1 MKAGVTILLFVAGFV
16 FFGWMGRPLWG
27 NIQLLRAEI
36 GKVQGVLSGLER
48 NKQTQQDLIAAYN
61 TISDSELDLLL
72 NQHLPAK
79 ADTGNLLIA
88 LEDVARRHDVTIN
101 NVSFQDT
108 ASRAQPQTTVQRQR
122 LAAAAAESQQQPS
135 IEKLEFTL
143 SLVASYEDFKA
154 FLESLE
160 SHIRLIDVDSVSFG
174 GSARGIYSI
183 SLVAK
188 TYYRK

>member
-1 MKAGVTILLFVAGFV
+1 
-16 FFGWMGRPLWG
+16 
-27 NIQLLRAEI
+27 
-36 GKVQGVLSGLER
+36 
-48 NKQTQQDLIAAYN
+48 
-61 TISDSELDLLL
+61 LLL

-135 IEKLEFTL
+135 IET
-143 SLVASYEDFKA
+143 SL
-154 FLESLE
+154 
-160 SHIRLIDVDSVSFG
+160 RLFSE
-174 GSARGIYSI
+174 
-183 SLVAK
+183 
-188 TYYRK
+188 